1 MKYPILYAKNETDF
15 FSLGLGVMTNTLE
28 ASVTEER
35 NGSFYFESKIIIDVV
50 IYPQLENDQLIK
62 VDAGH
67 ELKDQRFRIKRIVD
81 NHNGT
86 ASIYAEHISY
96 LSSELSLKPE
106 VNVSGNGSTAL
117 TIWKSSLM
125 GANSFVVDS
134 DITTSNSTKWRIDKV
149 QNARQALGGV
159 EGSILEKWGGEYRFD
174 NYHISLLSKRGTT
187 ADVLLA
193 YGRNITDFEQER
205 NIANTFNSV
214 YPYAIYTDD
223 KQQEHLITL
232 SDYFVDSANIA
243 SFPNRK
249 AQTVDFSSE
258 FDHDV
263 VPTQDKLKSLAQKYI
278 TTNGIGVPSVSI
290 KVSFVDLSKISD
302 YENIAPLEQLNL
314 CDEVHVIYPKLKV
327 NTTAKV
333 VRIVWNVLAESYDEI
348 EIGEKRVS
356 LSDKISEQTKFID
369 EVKTSAN
376 AALVSANG
384 KNTNFYGLFGEDGK
398 GEPKATKVGD
408 LWYKPNGDKS
418 ELYQWNGTVWSF
430 IISSDWQEIFNAKLT
445 EELTKAKVELDAAL
459 AEKDAALAALD
470 VKLAENVKILDQTKI
485 DLNQTKINVNAAL
498 LEKDKALEDLDE
510 KIADELV
517 VIDTSVKKAQADANT
532 AKIRADDA
540 FTKASSNVIDL
551 QAAKIDIAK
560 ALNDS
565 TSALNAIKV
574 VDGRVDSVTTTIAN
588 VKIDVDKKADK
599 TTVASQIS
607 QSATQ
612 VKQDVQSWTNGQL
625 TNYSTIQSTATSIA
639 SAVASKADRTQ
650 ITQLSNQIT
659 SVVESSSQNNLVYN
673 ATLQGGPDGWV
684 LHNGYTQSSARNIN
698 GNYIINF
705 SLASNEN
712 STWYFARSKKVPIGL
727 YKTYS
732 YAASLMRRTDIAN
745 NSVFMLGVEGFD
757 STGKRIEYK
766 ATNYEYQL
774 TDDNWTVVSDSYT
787 FTNSD
792 VKTVCFTLATNGFGH
807 YIACQP
813 ILVNDYKVGS
823 FVPDGIDKSQITQLA
838 TDINLRVSKGDIVNQ
853 INISPE
859 SILIAG
865 NKVQITG
872 QTYIENGVISSAKIS
887 DLSASK
893 LIAGTI
899 DASVIVVD
907 NINANRITVGVLSAD
922 RIGANTITAD
932 KIQVSNL
939 ASLSANLGTITAGFI
954 DASKV
959 VVDNI
964 NANRITV
971 GTLSADRIAAN
982 SITATHISVSSL
994 SALSANLGVI
1004 TAGTINAATVNII
1017 NINAGS
1023 ITTGVLSAD
1032 RIGANSIT
1040 ADKIKATSLD
1050 LFNNDTYTNVRADGM
1065 RIQSKA
1071 QIVFGNWRDSSNTLR
1086 TTQGVYIGGVGGG
1099 TKHLALTRS
1108 NGTTFMLRAEQGM
1121 DYGTNQNIRIDHLNI
1136 YDTTQFWESINVH
1149 GNFVT
1154 SGYIAMGGGVQ
1165 ESSIQ
1170 YDSATGTMNLRV
1182 PGGRS
1187 GSYFWFNQR
1196 AISEGSFDS
1205 RSKLSLKNVK
1215 GDYQGNALA
1224 DIVSTDI
1231 AEYSYKNDPKRRQ
1244 LSPIIDDI
1252 NEIKKYH
1259 LPDIIND
1266 GESVNLYAMG
1276 SLSWLAIKQLA
1287 KKLEKIEEKLDAIA

>member
-1 MKYPILYAKNETDF
+1 MGGNRLKYPILYAKNETDF

-35 NGSFYFESKIIIDVV
+35 NGSFYFESKIIIDGV

-67 ELKDQRFRIKRIVD
+67 ELKNQRFRIKKIVD

-96 LSSELSLKPE
+96 LSAELSLKPE
-106 VNVSGNGSTAL
+106 VTVSGNGSTAL
-117 TIWKSSLM
+117 TIWKSSLI

-149 QNARQALGGV
+149 QNPRQALGGV

-205 NIANTFNSV
+205 NISNTFNSV
-214 YPYAIYTDD
+214 YPFAIYTDD
-223 KQQEHLITL
+223 KQQERLITL
-232 SDYFVDSANIA
+232 SDYFVDSSNIA

-249 AQTVDFSSE
+249 AQTVDFSNE
-258 FDHDV
+258 FEHDV

-278 TTNGIGVPSVSI
+278 KSNGIGVPSVSI
-290 KVSFVDLSKISD
+290 KVSFVDLSKTSD
-302 YENIAPLEQLNL
+302 YENIAPLERLNL

-430 IISSDWQEIFNAKLT
+430 IISNDWQEIFEEKLT
-445 EELTKAKVELDAAL
+445 EELAKSKKDLDAAL
-459 AEKDAALAALD
+459 AEKD
-470 VKLAENVKILDQTKI
+470 
-485 DLNQTKINVNAAL
+485 
-498 LEKDKALEDLDE
+498 KAIKDLD
-510 KIADELV
+510 KKVADKLV
-517 VIDTSVKKAQADANT
+517 VIDNSIVQAKSDTADAKKVANDAV
-532 AKIRADDA
+532 AKAN
-540 FTKASSNVIDL
+540 SNIIDL
-551 QAAKIDIAK
+551 QAAKIDITK

-565 TSALNAIKV
+565 TSALNAVKV
-574 VDGRVDSVTTTIAN
+574 VDGRVDSVTTTIADIRLGMN
-588 VKIDVDKKADK
+588 GKADK

-612 VKQDVQSWTNGQL
+612 VKVDLQSWTNGKL
-625 TNYSTIQSTATSIA
+625 NDYSTIQATSNSIA
-639 SAVASKADRTQ
+639 LATADKATKAQ
-650 ITQLSNQIT
+650 VTLLSDQIT
-659 SVVESSSQNNLVYN
+659 STV
-673 ATLQGGPDGWV
+673 
-684 LHNGYTQSSARNIN
+684 
-698 GNYIINF
+698 
-705 SLASNEN
+705 
-712 STWYFARSKKVPIGL
+712 
-727 YKTYS
+727 
-732 YAASLMRRTDIAN
+732 
-745 NSVFMLGVEGFD
+745 
-757 STGKRIEYK
+757 TG
-766 ATNYEYQL
+766 L
-774 TDDNWTVVSDSYT
+774 TDDSMITVDMIKDANTKHPDYPDMIVLGIPATSGETYIVSTNKPNRGTESAPIADVFYT
-787 FTNSD
+787 QAWNAPPSSQSNGAWSGHSVTTKAVINRIYLVFRDANFLNSFANGEYW
-792 VKTVCFTLATNGFGH
+792 VKVISAP
-807 YIACQP
+807 ASQ
-813 ILVNDYKVGS
+813 
-823 FVPDGIDKSQITQLA
+823 SQITQLVD
-838 TDINLRVSKGDIVNQ
+838 DINIRVKDSEIVNQ
-853 INISPE
+853 INLSKE
-859 SILIAG
+859 GILIAG
-865 NKVQITG
+865 SKVQITG
-872 QTYIENGVISSAKIS
+872 QTYIENGVITSAKIQ

-899 DASVIVVD
+899 DASLINVTK
-907 NINANRITVGVLSAD
+907 INASNIT
-922 RIGANTITAD
+922 T
-932 KIQVSNL
+932 
-939 ASLSANLGTITAGFI
+939 
-954 DASKV
+954 
-959 VVDNI
+959 
-964 NANRITV
+964 

-982 SITATHISVSSL
+982 SITATHISISSL
-994 SALSANLGVI
+994 SALSANLGIV

-1017 NINAGS
+1017 NINAAS
-1023 ITTGVLSAD
+1023 ITTGTLNAD

-1050 LFNNDTYTNVRADGM
+1050 LFSNDSYTNVRSDGM

-1071 QIVFGNWRDSSNTLR
+1071 QIIFGPWIDINGNRRS
-1086 TTQGVYIGGVGGG
+1086 TQGIYIGGFGGG
-1099 TKHLALTRS
+1099 TKHVALTRS
-1108 NGTTFMLRAEQGM
+1108 NGTTFLLRAEDGM
-1121 DYGTNQNIRIDHLNI
+1121 DYGANQNVKIGDLNL
-1136 YDTTQFWESINVH
+1136 YDSVQFWESARVH
-1149 GNFVT
+1149 GNLINE
-1154 SGYIAMGGGVQ
+1154 GYIAMGGGIQ
-1165 ESSIQ
+1165 EASIQ
-1170 YDSATGTMNLRV
+1170 YEKSAGTMNFRV
-1182 PGGRS
+1182 PGARS

-1205 RSKLSLKNVK
+1205 KSKLSLKNVK
-1215 GDYQGNALA
+1215 GRYKGNALREIVNT
-1224 DIVSTDI
+1224 DIV
-1231 AEYSYKNDPKRRQ
+1231 EYSYKNDPKRRQ

-1252 NEIKKYH
+1252 NKIKKYK

-1266 GESVNLYAMG
+1266 GESVNLYAMN
-1276 SLSWLAIKQLA
+1276 SMSWLAIKQLA
-1287 KKLEKIEEKLDAIA
+1287 KKLETIEEKLDAFA

>member
-96 LSSELSLKPE
+96 LSAELSLKPE
-106 VNVSGNGSTAL
+106 VTVSGNGSTAL
-117 TIWKSSLM
+117 TIWKSSLI

-134 DITTSNSTKWRIDKV
+134 DITTSNSTKWRIDKI

-159 EGSILEKWGGEYRFD
+159 EGSILEKWGGEYKFD

-214 YPYAIYTDD
+214 YPFAIYTDD

-232 SDYFVDSANIA
+232 SGYFVDSSNIA

-249 AQTVDFSSE
+249 AQTVDFSNE
-258 FDHDV
+258 FEHDV

-314 CDEVHVIYPKLKV
+314 CDEVHVVYPKLKV

-333 VRIVWNVLAESYDEI
+333 VRVVWNVLAESYDEI

-356 LSDKISEQTKFID
+356 LSDKISEQTKFIN
-369 EVKTSAN
+369 EVKTGAN

-384 KNTNFYGLFGEDGK
+384 KNTNFYGIFGQDGN

-430 IISSDWQEIFNAKLT
+430 IISNDWQEIFNAKLT

-459 AEKDAALAALD
+459 AEKDAALA
-470 VKLAENVKILDQTKI
+470 E
-485 DLNQTKINVNAAL
+485 
-498 LEKDKALEDLDE
+498 LDE

-517 VIDTSVKKAQADANT
+517 VIDTSVNKAQADANT
-532 AKIRADDA
+532 ATTRANDA

-588 VKIDVDKKADK
+588 VKVGVDKKADK

-612 VKQDVQSWTNGQL
+612 VKQDVQSWTDGQL

-639 SAVASKADRTQ
+639 SAVAGKADKSQ
-650 ITQLSNQIT
+650 VTQLSDQIT
-659 SVVESSSQNNLVYN
+659 SVVSQRETLQSNLIQNAGLKNNWDYWTDVAPGAWSVSIHPTFRWGNLKKVSDMSARHMTVDLISPVSLDQTLTFVIRCKANSNKDIFVQLQATKGQSINNFFRIPVTTSMKTIKVELEATGGELANNIAFSSSDLDLNDILEIEYMKLVRGKTEDLSYY
-673 ATLQGGPDGWV
+673 Q
-684 LHNGYTQSSARNIN
+684 
-698 GNYIINF
+698 
-705 SLASNEN
+705 AS
-712 STWYFARSKKVPIGL
+712 
-727 YKTYS
+727 
-732 YAASLMRRTDIAN
+732 TDIA
-745 NSVFMLGVEGFD
+745 S
-757 STGKRIEYK
+757 
-766 ATNYEYQL
+766 Q
-774 TDDNWTVVSDSYT
+774 
-787 FTNSD
+787 
-792 VKTVCFTLATNGFGH
+792 
-807 YIACQP
+807 
-813 ILVNDYKVGS
+813 
-823 FVPDGIDKSQITQLA
+823 SQITQLA

-865 NKVQITG
+865 NKIQITG
-872 QTYIENGVISSAKIS
+872 QTYIENGVIENAKIK

-893 LIAGTI
+893 LTAGTI
-899 DASVIVVD
+899 DASLINVTK
-907 NINANRITVGVLSAD
+907 INASNITTGIL
-922 RIGANTITAD
+922 N
-932 KIQVSNL
+932 
-939 ASLSANLGTITAGFI
+939 
-954 DASKV
+954 
-959 VVDNI
+959 
-964 NANRITV
+964 
-971 GTLSADRIAAN
+971 ADRIAAN
-982 SITATHISVSSL
+982 SITATHISISSL

-1023 ITTGVLSAD
+1023 ITTGTLSAD

-1050 LFNNDTYTNVRADGM
+1050 LFSNDSYTNVSPDGM
-1065 RIQSKA
+1065 RIQGKA
-1071 QIVFGNWRDSSNTLR
+1071 QIVFTNWRDSNGNLR
-1086 TTQGVYIGGVGGG
+1086 KTEGVYIGGVNSG
-1099 TKHLALTRS
+1099 TKHVAFTRS
-1108 NGTTFMLRAEQGM
+1108 DGSTFMLRANSDM
-1121 DYGTNQNIRIDHLNI
+1121 DSGSNTNVSKNALNI
-1136 YDTTQFWESINVH
+1136 YDYTHIWNSMRVRGTGLVLD
-1149 GNFVT
+1149 
-1154 SGYIAMGGGVQ
+1154 GYIAMGGGIQ

-1170 YDSATGTMNLRV
+1170 YDNSAGTMNFRV

-1205 RSKLSLKNVK
+1205 KSKLSLKNVK
-1215 GDYQGNALA
+1215 GRYEGNALRE
-1224 DIVSTDI
+1224 IVNTDI

-1287 KKLEKIEEKLDAIA
+1287 QKLENIEEKLDAIA

>member
-1 MKYPILYAKNETDF
+1 MGGNRLKYPILYAKNETDF

-35 NGSFYFESKIIIDVV
+35 NGSFYFESKIIIDGV

-67 ELKDQRFRIKRIVD
+67 ELKNQRFRIKKIVD

-96 LSSELSLKPE
+96 LSAELSLKPE
-106 VNVSGNGSTAL
+106 VTVSGNGSTAL
-117 TIWKSSLM
+117 TIWKSSLI

-149 QNARQALGGV
+149 QNPRQALGGV

-205 NIANTFNSV
+205 NISNTFNSV
-214 YPYAIYTDD
+214 YPFAIYTDD
-223 KQQEHLITL
+223 KQQERLITL
-232 SDYFVDSANIA
+232 SDYFVDSSNIA

-249 AQTVDFSSE
+249 AQTVDFSNE
-258 FDHDV
+258 FEHDV

-278 TTNGIGVPSVSI
+278 KSNGIGVPSVSI
-290 KVSFVDLSKISD
+290 KVSFVDLSKTSD
-302 YENIAPLEQLNL
+302 YENIAPLERLNL

-430 IISSDWQEIFNAKLT
+430 IISNDWQEIFEEKLT
-445 EELTKAKVELDAAL
+445 EELAKSKKDLDAAL
-459 AEKDAALAALD
+459 AEKD
-470 VKLAENVKILDQTKI
+470 
-485 DLNQTKINVNAAL
+485 
-498 LEKDKALEDLDE
+498 KAIKDLD
-510 KIADELV
+510 KKVADKLV
-517 VIDTSVKKAQADANT
+517 VIDNSIVQAKSDTADAKKVANDAV
-532 AKIRADDA
+532 AKAN
-540 FTKASSNVIDL
+540 SNIIDL
-551 QAAKIDIAK
+551 QAVKIDITK

-565 TSALNAIKV
+565 TSALNAVKV
-574 VDGRVDSVTTTIAN
+574 VDGRVDSVTTTIADIRLDMN
-588 VKIDVDKKADK
+588 GKADK

-612 VKQDVQSWTNGQL
+612 VKVDLQSWTNGKL
-625 TNYSTIQSTATSIA
+625 NDYSTIQATSNSIA
-639 SAVASKADRTQ
+639 LATADKATKAQ
-650 ITQLSNQIT
+650 VTLLSDQIT
-659 SVVESSSQNNLVYN
+659 STV
-673 ATLQGGPDGWV
+673 
-684 LHNGYTQSSARNIN
+684 
-698 GNYIINF
+698 
-705 SLASNEN
+705 
-712 STWYFARSKKVPIGL
+712 
-727 YKTYS
+727 
-732 YAASLMRRTDIAN
+732 
-745 NSVFMLGVEGFD
+745 
-757 STGKRIEYK
+757 TG
-766 ATNYEYQL
+766 L
-774 TDDNWTVVSDSYT
+774 TDDSMITVDMIKDANTKHPDYPDMIVLGIPATSGETYIVSTNKPNRGTESAPIADVFYT
-787 FTNSD
+787 QAWNAPPSSQSNGAWSGHSVTTKAVINRIYLVFRDANFLNSFANGEYW
-792 VKTVCFTLATNGFGH
+792 VKVISAP
-807 YIACQP
+807 ASQ
-813 ILVNDYKVGS
+813 
-823 FVPDGIDKSQITQLA
+823 SQITQLVD
-838 TDINLRVSKGDIVNQ
+838 DINIRVKDSEIVNQ
-853 INISPE
+853 INLSKE
-859 SILIAG
+859 GILIAG
-865 NKVQITG
+865 SKVQITG
-872 QTYIENGVISSAKIS
+872 QTYIENGVITSAKIQ

-899 DASVIVVD
+899 DASLINVTK
-907 NINANRITVGVLSAD
+907 INASNIT
-922 RIGANTITAD
+922 T
-932 KIQVSNL
+932 
-939 ASLSANLGTITAGFI
+939 
-954 DASKV
+954 
-959 VVDNI
+959 
-964 NANRITV
+964 

-982 SITATHISVSSL
+982 SITATHISISSL
-994 SALSANLGVI
+994 SALSANLGIV

-1017 NINAGS
+1017 NINAAS
-1023 ITTGVLSAD
+1023 ITTGTLNAD

-1050 LFNNDTYTNVRADGM
+1050 LFSNDSYTNVRSDGM

-1071 QIVFGNWRDSSNTLR
+1071 QIIFGPWIDINGNRRS
-1086 TTQGVYIGGVGGG
+1086 TQGIYIGGFGGG
-1099 TKHLALTRS
+1099 TKHVALTRS
-1108 NGTTFMLRAEQGM
+1108 NGTTFLLRAEDGM
-1121 DYGTNQNIRIDHLNI
+1121 DYGANQNVKIGDLNL
-1136 YDTTQFWESINVH
+1136 YDSVQFWESARVH
-1149 GNFVT
+1149 GNLINE
-1154 SGYIAMGGGVQ
+1154 GYIAMGGGIQ
-1165 ESSIQ
+1165 EASIQ
-1170 YDSATGTMNLRV
+1170 YEKSAGTMNFRV
-1182 PGGRS
+1182 PGARS

-1205 RSKLSLKNVK
+1205 KSKLSLKNVK
-1215 GDYQGNALA
+1215 GRYKGNALREIVNT
-1224 DIVSTDI
+1224 DIV
-1231 AEYSYKNDPKRRQ
+1231 EYSYKNDPKRRQ

-1252 NEIKKYH
+1252 NKIKKYK

-1266 GESVNLYAMG
+1266 GESVNLYAMN
-1276 SLSWLAIKQLA
+1276 SMSWLAIKQLA
-1287 KKLEKIEEKLDAIA
+1287 KKLETIEEKLDAFA

>member
-96 LSSELSLKPE
+96 LSAELSLKPE
-106 VNVSGNGSTAL
+106 VTASGNGSTAL
-117 TIWKSSLM
+117 TIWKSSLI

-214 YPYAIYTDD
+214 YPFAIYTDD

-232 SDYFVDSANIA
+232 SGYFVDSSNIA

-249 AQTVDFSSE
+249 AQTVDFSNE
-258 FDHDV
+258 FEHDV
-263 VPTQDKLKSLAQKYI
+263 VPTKDKLKSLAQKYI

-314 CDEVHVIYPKLKV
+314 CDEVHVVYPKLKV

-333 VRIVWNVLAESYDEI
+333 VRVVWNVLAESYDEI

-356 LSDKISEQTKFID
+356 LSDKISEQNKLIN
-369 EVKTSAN
+369 EVKTGAN

-384 KNTNFYGLFGEDGK
+384 KNTNFYGIFGQDGI

-408 LWYKPNGDKS
+408 LWYKPKGDKS

-430 IISSDWQEIFNAKLT
+430 IISNDWQEVFEEKLT
-445 EELTKAKVELDAAL
+445 EELSKSKEDLDLAL
-459 AEKDAALAALD
+459 AEKDAAL
-470 VKLAENVKILDQTKI
+470 
-485 DLNQTKINVNAAL
+485 
-498 LEKDKALEDLDE
+498 EDLDT
-510 KIADELV
+510 KIAAKMT
-517 VIDTSVKKAQADANT
+517 VIDQSIAQGKLDT
-532 AKIRADDA
+532 ATAQIRADEA
-540 FTKASSNVIDL
+540 VAKASANVIDL
-551 QAAKIDIAK
+551 QAAKIDINK

-588 VKIDVDKKADK
+588 VKVDVDKKADK

-607 QSATQ
+607 QSAIQ

-625 TNYSTIQSTATSIA
+625 TSYSTIQSTSNSIA
-639 SAVASKADRTQ
+639 SAVADKATQ
-650 ITQLSNQIT
+650 SQLTQLSNQIT
-659 SVVESSSQNNLVYN
+659 STVSQISNPTNLFSIKRMQSSSGYHPVYTTFLLV
-673 ATLQGGPDGWV
+673 
-684 LHNGYTQSSARNIN
+684 R
-698 GNYIINF
+698 
-705 SLASNEN
+705 
-712 STWYFARSKKVPIGL
+712 VP
-727 YKTYS
+727 
-732 YAASLMRRTDIAN
+732 TDIGATYTASSDHPSQNLWFLPAN
-745 NSVFMLGVEGFD
+745 NSSVEGE
-757 STGKRIEYK
+757 TYRVYK
-766 ATNYEYQL
+766 DKSVTFTATNIFSYVAIRDTATQSQL
-774 TDDNWTVVSDSYT
+774 SNETYHLKVERGSIITLWSPSEIDSVSKTQFTQSIDN
-787 FTNSD
+787 
-792 VKTVCFTLATNGFGH
+792 
-807 YIACQP
+807 
-813 ILVNDYKVGS
+813 
-823 FVPDGIDKSQITQLA
+823 
-838 TDINLRVSKGDIVNQ
+838 INLRVVEKGDVVNQ

-865 NKVQITG
+865 SKVQITG
-872 QTYIENGVISSAKIS
+872 QTYIENGVIENAKIK

-893 LIAGTI
+893 LTAGTI
-899 DASVIVVD
+899 DASLINVTK
-907 NINANRITVGVLSAD
+907 INASNIT
-922 RIGANTITAD
+922 T
-932 KIQVSNL
+932 
-939 ASLSANLGTITAGFI
+939 
-954 DASKV
+954 
-959 VVDNI
+959 
-964 NANRITV
+964 

-982 SITATHISVSSL
+982 SITATHISISSL
-994 SALSANLGVI
+994 SALSANLGVM

-1023 ITTGVLSAD
+1023 ITTGVLNAD

-1040 ADKIKATSLD
+1040 ADKINATSLD
-1050 LFNNDTYTNVRADGM
+1050 LFSNDSYTNIRSDGM
-1065 RIQSKA
+1065 RLQSKA
-1071 QIVFGNWRDSSNTLR
+1071 HIIFGPWIDVNGNRRS
-1086 TTQGVYIGGVGGG
+1086 TQGVYIGGFGGG
-1099 TKHLALTRS
+1099 TKHVALTRS
-1108 NGTTFMLRAEQGM
+1108 NGTTFLLRAEAGM
-1121 DYGTNQNIRIDHLNI
+1121 DYGANQNVSIGDLNL
-1136 YDTTQFWESINVH
+1136 YDNVQFWESARVH
-1149 GNFVT
+1149 GNLINE
-1154 SGYIAMGGGVQ
+1154 GYVAFGGGIQ

-1170 YDSATGTMNLRV
+1170 YDKSAGTMNFRV

-1215 GDYQGNALA
+1215 GRYEGNALRE
-1224 DIVSTDI
+1224 IVNTDI

-1287 KKLEKIEEKLDAIA
+1287 QKLENIEEKLDAIA